1 MLFLSSQKPI
11 NIFILY
17 IIYIGKGGY
26 MLKAFSINLM
36 LGGIDSLFKTLL
48 SFIIIDYITLIL
60 RSFYNKK
67 VSTKLTLKTFI
78 KKLGYLVIIFLS
90 VQLDKVFESSINIR
104 NIIILV
110 FIANEGL
117 AIVDNWTKMG
127 IKIPK
132 ILRNKLDEINK
143 TNDEE

>member
-1 MLFLSSQKPI
+1 
-11 NIFILY
+11 
-17 IIYIGKGGY
+17 

>member
-1 MLFLSSQKPI
+1 MF
-11 NIFILY
+11 
-17 IIYIGKGGY
+17 
-26 MLKAFSINLM
+26 KAFSINLM

-90 VQLDKVFESSINIR
+90 VQLDKVFENSINIR

-127 IKIPK
+127 IKVPK